1 MAVLTVDARAD
12 RRRAELAE
20 SALQTLSELG
30 YARTSVRDIAQKS
43 EYSHGVLH
51 YYFKD
56 KAELIAEA
64 VRLYKTQCAQRYDG
78 VIAVSTTAE
87 ELLDGF
93 CAKLVES
100 LIEDANYHRLWYDFR
115 VQGMYVEGYQDAVLQ
130 IDALLEDMVWRVVAR
145 YAELAGRDVGLPS
158 VVIYGCLDGVF
169 QKSLLDYLAGREG
182 IPEAL
187 AATARGA
194 LPLFLAPA

>member
-1 MAVLTVDARAD
+1 MTVDARAGQ
-12 RRRAELAE
+12 RRAELAE

-30 YARTSVRDIAQKS
+30 YARTSVRDIAEKS
-43 EYSHGVLH
+43 DYSHGVLH

-64 VRLYKTQCAQRYDG
+64 VTVYKTQCAKRYDE
-78 VIAVSTTAE
+78 VIATSTTAE

-93 CAKLVES
+93 SAKLVES
-100 LIEDANYHRLWYDFR
+100 LVDDARYHRLWYDFR
-115 VQGMYVEGYQDAVLQ
+115 VQGMYVEGYQPAVLK
-130 IDALLEDMVWRVVAR
+130 IDALLEDMIWRVVSR
-145 YAELAGRDVGLPS
+145 YAELAGREVGLPS
-158 VVIYGCLDGVF
+158 TVVYGCLDGVF

-182 IPEAL
+182 IAEAL